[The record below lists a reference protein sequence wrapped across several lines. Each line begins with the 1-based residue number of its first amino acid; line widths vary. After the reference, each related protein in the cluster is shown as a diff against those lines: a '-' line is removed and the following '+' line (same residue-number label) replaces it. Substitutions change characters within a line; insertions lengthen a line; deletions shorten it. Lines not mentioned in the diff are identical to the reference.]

1 MATNLGT
8 LTLNLLANT
17 GSYIQGL
24 SRAERETSQ
33 STGKMKNAFSNFK
46 SQMNEALNT
55 SQLGL
60 MVNDLTARLGGL
72 TGGLLNVTAAAAGM
86 AAGGSIIA
94 AAGLTTLAI
103 QTAKLDAELAVLA
116 NRANVSV
123 VSFQILDYAARNLGM
138 TQDGLAQSLADA
150 QEKLGEFT
158 ATGGGGEAADFFQAL
173 KNNTK
178 MTDDQIKAFA
188 KTLQG
193 KDGVEALQIM
203 KNKLDE
209 VGASSQEQR
218 FIFESL
224 GNDLGN
230 LLPLFGEGGKLLAE
244 YGTALEDAGVIKTQQ
259 AIQQSQILAAQTQA
273 VNLQFQGAKSELIQG
288 FTPALVSVADAL
300 FGTSQNGI
308 QLQSV
313 GEGLGTIFKS
323 LASVGIG
330 LSAVVQGVGDG
341 FGALAAMAV
350 SAASGDIK
358 GAVAIYKDSELQFSK
373 IIDDSNQ
380 RLDRLWAKTSE
391 GKNLTGKLTNAIL
404 QLNQA
409 QAASSSGLKVNTKD
423 ADNNAKAKDNLAKA
437 ASNASK
443 EMTRLAEQ
451 QYRDR
456 EQIYY
461 KYASREMKIQQD
473 LQKEILKIQN
483 ANFTPKDTSGYIHN
497 AQMRSDLEIQL
508 YQAQLD
514 AELNDWKSTEQDKLN
529 QKVYINELLIQ
540 LDADMNDKQKQLAMR
555 SLIDRSNQ
563 ELAWIKLEQAQRI
576 SDAGDMLRTDL
587 QNMEIKYAF
596 ERKKIEENAQLSDEE
611 RQKRLALSF
620 ASEDHQN
627 RQNLNSAM
635 AVWGGTFADLTG
647 TGAQYQM
654 EQDRFNKY
662 DESQALFNAQMALA
676 ESAAEREMIW
686 QAHNERM
693 LLIDQNYE
701 KSKTALWTQTSSQTL
716 NGMTDLMASL
726 LGEQSAGYK
735 GMFLASK
742 AFALSK
748 VILNA
753 PETFSNVY
761 NSVSAIPLIGPYI
774 APVMAGGA
782 LAVQLAQA
790 AQIKSMNMQGFATGG
805 HITGKGTGTSDEI
818 PIWASNGEY
827 MLRAAAVEKLGL
839 HNLDYINRTGMLP
852 PRLATGGLIGKERY
866 LTTSSQS
873 DRRGDGINVII
884 NVPAGYTA
892 NENRDAN
899 GNVTIDVVEKMVKQ
913 SWSNLNQANS
923 FESKQVRN
931 NIAAGRVR

>member
-60 MVNDLTARLGGL
+60 MVNDLTVRLGGL

-259 AIQQSQILAAQTQA
+259 AIHQSQILAAQTQA

-358 GAVAIYKDSELQFSK
+358 GAVSIYKDSELQFSK
-373 IIDDSNQ
+373 IIDDSSQ
-380 RLDRLWAKTSE
+380 WLDRLWAKTSE
-391 GKNLTGKLTNAIL
+391 GKNVTGKLTNAIL

-409 QAASSSGLKVNTKD
+409 QAATSSGLKVSTKD
-423 ADNNAKAKDNLAKA
+423 ADDNAKAKDNLAKA

-473 LQKEILKIQN
+473 LQKEILKIRN
-483 ANFTPKDTSGYIHN
+483 ANFSPKDTAGYIHN
-497 AQMRSDLEIQL
+497 TQMRSDLEIQL

-540 LDADMNDKQKQLAMR
+540 LDADMNDKEKQLAMR

-587 QNMEIKYAF
+587 QNMEIKYAA
-596 ERKKIEENAQLSDEE
+596 EREKIKLNTRDAKELQSL
-611 RQKRLALSF
+611 LALSY
-620 ASEDHQN
+620 ASEDHQK
-627 RQNLNSAM
+627 RQNLNIAT
-635 AVWGGTFADLTG
+635 AAWGGTFSDLNG
-647 TGAQYQM
+647 TGAQYQI
-654 EQDRFNKY
+654 EQDRFSKY
-662 DESQALFNAQMALA
+662 DESQALFDAQMALA
-676 ESAAEREMIW
+676 DSAAEREAIW

-693 LLIDQNYE
+693 LLIDRDYE
-701 KSKTALWTQTSSQTL
+701 KSKIALGAKSASQTL
-716 NGMTDLMASL
+716 SSMSDLMVLL

-735 GMFLASK
+735 AMFAMSK
-742 AFALSK
+742 GFA
-748 VILNA
+748 VAQAIINA
-753 PETFSNVY
+753 PKTFSDVY
-761 NSVSAIPLIGPYI
+761 ASVAAIPYIGPFL
-774 APVMAGGA
+774 APVMAGA
-782 LAVQLAQA
+782 AVAVQLAQV
-790 AQIKSMNMQGFATGG
+790 AQIKSTNMQGFATGG
-805 HITGKGTGTSDEI
+805 HITGKGTSTSDDI
-818 PIWASNGEY
+818 PIWASNGEF
-827 MLRAAAVEKLGL
+827 MIRAAAVEKLGL
-839 HNLDYINRTGMLP
+839 ANLDYINRTGMLP
-852 PRLATGGLIGKERY
+852 PRFATGGLIGKEKY
-866 LTTSSQS
+866 IAQSSRSNQF
-873 DRRGDGINVII
+873 GGVNVVI

-892 NENRDAN
+892 NESLDGN
-899 GNVTIDVVEKMVKQ
+899 GNVTIDVVRREIAD
-913 SWSNLNQANS
+913 SWNNLNRANS
-923 FESKQVRN
+923 SESRVLQSNFSIGRN
-931 NIAAGRVR
+931 R

>member
-259 AIQQSQILAAQTQA
+259 AIHQSQILAAQTQA

-391 GKNLTGKLTNAIL
+391 GKNVTGKLTNAIL

-409 QAASSSGLKVNTKD
+409 QAATSSGLKVNTKD
-423 ADNNAKAKDNLAKA
+423 ADDNAKAKDNLAKA

-443 EMTRLAEQ
+443 EMARLAEQ

-461 KYASREMKIQQD
+461 KYASREMKIQHD

-483 ANFTPKDTSGYIHN
+483 ANFSPKDSAGYIHN

-587 QNMEIKYAF
+587 QNMEIKYAA
-596 ERKKIEENAQLSDEE
+596 EREKIKLNTRDAKELQSL
-611 RQKRLALSF
+611 LALSY
-620 ASEDHQN
+620 ASEDHQK
-627 RQNLNSAM
+627 RQNLNIAT
-635 AVWGGTFADLTG
+635 AAWGGTFSDLNG
-647 TGAQYQM
+647 TGAQYQI
-654 EQDRFNKY
+654 EQDRFSKY
-662 DESQALFNAQMALA
+662 DESQALFDAQMALA
-676 ESAAEREMIW
+676 DSAAEREAIW

-693 LLIDQNYE
+693 LLIDQDYE
-701 KSKTALWTQTSSQTL
+701 KSKIALGAQSASQTL
-716 NGMTDLMASL
+716 SSMSDLMGLL

-735 GMFLASK
+735 AMFAMSK
-742 AFALSK
+742 AFA
-748 VILNA
+748 VAQAIINA
-753 PETFSNVY
+753 PKTFSDVY
-761 NSVSAIPLIGPYI
+761 ASVAAIPYIGPFL
-774 APVMAGGA
+774 APVMAGA
-782 LAVQLAQA
+782 AVAVQLAQV
-790 AQIKSMNMQGFATGG
+790 AQIKSTNMQGFATGG
-805 HITGKGTGTSDEI
+805 HITGKGTSTSDDI
-818 PIWASNGEY
+818 PIWASNGEF
-827 MLRAAAVEKLGL
+827 MIRAAAVEKLGL
-839 HNLDYINRTGMLP
+839 ANLDYINRTGMLP
-852 PRLATGGLIGKERY
+852 PRFATGGLIGKEKY
-866 LTTSSQS
+866 IAQSSRSNQS
-873 DRRGDGINVII
+873 GGVNVVI

-892 NENRDAN
+892 NESRDGN
-899 GNVTIDVVEKMVKQ
+899 GNVTIDVVRREIAD
-913 SWSNLNQANS
+913 SWNNLNRANS
-923 FESKQVRN
+923 SESRVLQSNFSIGRN
-931 NIAAGRVR
+931 R

>member
-288 FTPALVSVADAL
+288 FTPALVSLADAL

-391 GKNLTGKLTNAIL
+391 GKNVTGKLTNAIL

-409 QAASSSGLKVNTKD
+409 QAATSSGLKVNTKD
-423 ADNNAKAKDNLAKA
+423 ADDNAKAKDNLAKA

-483 ANFTPKDTSGYIHN
+483 ANFSPKDSAGYIHN

-514 AELNDWKSTEQDKLN
+514 AELYDWKSTEQDKLN

-563 ELAWIKLEQAQRI
+563 EVAWIKLEQAQRV

-587 QNMEIKYAF
+587 QNMEIKYAA
-596 ERKKIEENAQLSDEE
+596 EREKIKLNTRDAKELQSL
-611 RQKRLALSF
+611 LALSY
-620 ASEDHQN
+620 ASEDHQK
-627 RQNLNSAM
+627 RQNLNIAT
-635 AVWGGTFADLTG
+635 AAWGGTFSDLNG
-647 TGAQYQM
+647 TGAQYQI
-654 EQDRFNKY
+654 EQDRFSKY
-662 DESQALFNAQMALA
+662 DESQALFDAQMALA
-676 ESAAEREMIW
+676 DSAAEREAIW

-693 LLIDQNYE
+693 LLIDRDYE
-701 KSKTALWTQTSSQTL
+701 KSKIALGAKSASQTL
-716 NGMTDLMASL
+716 SSMSDLMVLL

-735 GMFLASK
+735 AMFAMSK
-742 AFALSK
+742 AFA
-748 VILNA
+748 VAQAIINA
-753 PETFSNVY
+753 PKTFSDVY
-761 NSVSAIPLIGPYI
+761 ASVAAIPYIGPFL
-774 APVMAGGA
+774 APVMAGA
-782 LAVQLAQA
+782 AVAVQLAQV
-790 AQIKSMNMQGFATGG
+790 AQIKSTNMQGFATGG
-805 HITGKGTGTSDEI
+805 HITGKGTSTSDDI
-818 PIWASNGEY
+818 PIWASNGEF
-827 MLRAAAVEKLGL
+827 MIRAAAVEKLGL
-839 HNLDYINRTGMLP
+839 ANLDYINRTGMLP
-852 PRLATGGLIGKERY
+852 PRFATGGLIGKEKY
-866 LTTSSQS
+866 IAQSSRSNQF
-873 DRRGDGINVII
+873 GGVNVVI

-892 NENRDAN
+892 NESLDGN
-899 GNVTIDVVEKMVKQ
+899 GNVTIDVVRREIAD
-913 SWSNLNQANS
+913 SWNNLNRANS
-923 FESKQVRN
+923 SESRVLQSNFSIGRN
-931 NIAAGRVR
+931 R